1 MNASITQMFF
11 VGVPLNPHIEKYF
24 ENHHEKV
31 DEYVTRTTGIEN
43 FKALMIFNTRH
54 SVDE

>member
-11 VGVPLNPHIEKYF
+11 ISIPLNPHIGKCY

-31 DEYVTRTTGIEN
+31 DE
-43 FKALMIFNTRH
+43 L
-54 SVDE
+54 